1 MYTLRVTH
9 KPYSVFEI
17 YHVKYT
23 NLVQSYTWPHF
34 QFIVLLNLMLPYLV
48 HRFHINTIF
57 MHNVDFKSDL

>member
-1 MYTLRVTH
+1 MQTLRVTH

-17 YHVKYT
+17 YHGKYT
-23 NLVQSYTWPHF
+23 NLVQSYNWPHF
-34 QFIVLLNLMLPYLV
+34 QFIVLLNLMLPCLV